1 MKTCFRIYMH
11 SMSRVFLLARPSAHA
26 ETFCYKSVWM
36 SAAKLPLGAFWL
48 QLCPP
53 GTHYVA
59 KFYDCWFLQKNGREE
74 KMNLITLIQ
83 QSSKA
88 IVVFYFTLSFSPAF
102 SFPPHCGTFGANF
115 GLTRFLWLTKAKLV
129 TPRAWGK
136 SQRIQANQKSDNPLR
151 KKRRKIEGG
160 WGVAIEWRRAGSHSL
175 RWNVP
180 RSSAHKRV

>member
-1 MKTCFRIYMH
+1 MNYYKRHHLRYASSPDWSNVKVNLIAVLKWSMKTCFRIYMH

-102 SFPPHCGTFGANF
+102 SSPPP
-115 GLTRFLWLTKAKLV
+115 LWYIWSKFWSHTLFVADQGQAGNTESLGQEPADS
-129 TPRAWGK
+129 GK
-136 SQRIQANQKSDNPLR
+136 SE
-151 KKRRKIEGG
+151 KR
-160 WGVAIEWRRAGSHSL
+160 
-175 RWNVP
+175 
-180 RSSAHKRV
+180 